1 MKKNI
6 QINLYGTLYNIDD
19 DAYALLERYLD
30 SMKRFFQSQECGAEI
45 ADDIEH
51 RVAELLWEKKEA
63 GMEAVNIETIKEII
77 GKIGNANEIG
87 GQDTA
92 ETGGSTTSEDGEYVE
107 VEVKQSDSMFGNL
120 KGKRLFRNPKD
131 KVIAGVCSGLAQYL
145 DLKDPAI
152 MRVAFVVIAFL
163 LSWLGSWAWLDGIGL
178 FSLWT
183 MPITY
188 LLLMIIMPE
197 AKTAEDM
204 LRMNGQE
211 VTPETINEQIINDS
225 DAAAAGQ
232 QPVQNGNGCLSILL
246 KLALFILALPFL
258 FVILAI
264 VVVFIFV
271 CVAVIG
277 GTATMFPFFAEG
289 DAGWIPEYFSNHGGL
304 MIVGCLSTLCF
315 FAIPIYVIIR
325 MIRSKKGFSVLSIIL
340 LLLFWIIS
348 IAAMWVSFTSFGMTV
363 QKSIDN
369 WQVPVPT
376 SIPVDT
382 IDTPD
387 ISPVDTAEAEPGVL
401 VDDVAIDR
409 KSN

>member
-6 QINLYGTLYNIDD
+6 QINLFGTLYNIDD
-19 DAYALLERYLD
+19 DAYALLERYLE
-30 SMKRFFQSQECGAEI
+30 SMKQYFQSQECGAEI

-51 RVAELLWEKKEA
+51 RVAELLWEKKES

-77 GKIGNANEIG
+77 GKIGNAKEING
-87 GQDTA
+87 D
-92 ETGGSTTSEDGEYVE
+92 EDEANDDGDYTEVE
-107 VEVKQSDSMFGNL
+107 VEPQAQNVFGKL
-120 KGKRLFRNPKD
+120 QGKRLFRNPND

-188 LLLMIIMPE
+188 LLLLIIMPE

-211 VTPETINEQIINDS
+211 VTPETINEQIINES

-232 QPVQNGNGCLSILL
+232 QSVQSGNGCLSILL

-258 FVILAI
+258 LIILLI
-264 VVVFIFV
+264 VVVFVFV
-271 CVAVIG
+271 CVAIIG

-289 DAGWIPEYFSNHGGL
+289 TAGWIPEYFNNHGGL
-304 MIVGCLSTLCF
+304 MIVGCLSALCF
-315 FAIPIYVIIR
+315 FAIPIYVILH
-325 MIRSKKGFSVLSIIL
+325 MIRGKKGFSVLSIIF
-340 LLLFWIIS
+340 LLLFWILS
-348 IAAMWVSFTSFGMTV
+348 IASMWVSFTSFGMTV
-363 QKSIDN
+363 QKSIDD
-369 WQVPVPT
+369 WQVPVPAGIT
-376 SIPVDT
+376 VDT
-382 IDTPD
+382 LDTPD
-387 ISPVDTAEAEPGVL
+387 IEPIDTAEAEPGVL
-401 VDDVAIDR
+401 VDDVAIDK